1 MYEFRTKFKNQVTF
15 NFNFN
20 CKKKSRENTRDD
32 IIKVTKRELNK
43 KKKKLIAKTVS
54 TEKHHF
60 NIFIYIN
67 GIFLSR

>member
-32 IIKVTKRELNK
+32 IIKVTKRE
-43 KKKKLIAKTVS
+43 
-54 TEKHHF
+54 
-60 NIFIYIN
+60 
-67 GIFLSR
+67 